1 MPKRLLV
8 SVALIIILAIAMF
21 NQNKQNVNN
30 SEMAYSNINNN
41 IVLINAD
48 LILSSGKQTNLDEV
62 HEKDY
67 LLINIWASWC
77 VPCSA
82 EVPDLNK
89 LSNATNLSVLGLNL
103 NDTKS
108 AATDFIVD
116 LKIKYPVVLSEED
129 VGEIISQFSWS
140 GIPTSILID
149 KEKRIVSTI
158 YGKVKEK
165 EILSLLDSLSN

>member
-8 SVALIIILAIAMF
+8 SVALIIMLSIVML

-30 SEMAYSNINNN
+30 SEMTYSNINNN
-41 IVLINAD
+41 VVLINAD
-48 LILSSGKQTNLDEV
+48 LILSSGKQTNLYEI

-77 VPCSA
+77 VPCSD

-89 LSNATNLSVLGLNL
+89 LSDATNLSVLGLNL
-103 NDTKS
+103 NDTRS
-108 AATDFIVD
+108 AATDFIAN
-116 LKIKYPVVLSEED
+116 LKIKYPVVLKEPD
-129 VGEIISQFSWS
+129 VGEIISQFSWL

-158 YGKVKEK
+158 YGEVKEK
-165 EILSLLDSLSN
+165 EILSFLNSLSN